1 MNANKIINWGF
12 EDEED
17 GEEEESEKRERS
29 LYSLTQEWQNIS

>member
-17 GEEEESEKRERS
+17 GEEEESEKEKEVCS
-29 LYSLTQEWQNIS
+29 VWHKNDKI